1 MSFWSFFRPKPMP
14 DEEPMA
20 SVGDADLRAV
30 VLSDVGCVRTNNEDA
45 ARFIRPTDADLR
57 TRRGYLAIVADG
69 MGGHA
74 AGEVASAL
82 AVEVVAKTYYEQ
94 NEAPDDA
101 LHKALYKANQ
111 AIWQAASQRS
121 AHRNMGTTCTA
132 VALIDDRFWL
142 AHVGDSRLYH
152 LKNGEAIALTVDHT
166 QVRQLLDQQVITA
179 EEALRHPDR
188 NVLTR
193 AMGTHAT
200 VSIDLADSVHTLA
213 YGERLL
219 LCSDGLYEYISPAE
233 LVRFGMA
240 STLSADARYLIDLAK
255 LRGGHDNLT
264 VVLIERM
271 DRQLLEA
278 NHPTKSIDTP

>member
-1 MSFWSFFRPKPMP
+1 MSFWNFFKPKPMP
-14 DEEPMA
+14 AEEAGA
-20 SVGDADLRAV
+20 SLADADLRAV
-30 VLSDVGCVRTNNEDA
+30 VLSDVGCVRTNNEDS
-45 ARFIRPTDADLR
+45 ARFIRPTDAQLR
-57 TRRGYLAIVADG
+57 TQRGYLAIVADG

-82 AVEVVAKTYYEQ
+82 AVEVVAKTYYEL
-94 NEAPDDA
+94 NEPPEDA
-101 LHKALYKANQ
+101 LHKALHRANQ
-111 AIWQAASQRS
+111 AIWQAASQR
-121 AHRNMGTTCTA
+121 AGHRNMGTTCTA

-152 LKNGEAIALTVDHT
+152 LKNGEAIALSTDHT
-166 QVRQLLDQQVITA
+166 QVQQLLDKQMISA

-193 AMGTHAT
+193 ALGTHT
-200 VSIDLADSVHTLA
+200 SVSIDLADSAYTLA

-219 LCSDGLYEYISPAE
+219 LCSDGLYEYISPDE
-233 LVRFGMA
+233 LARFGMA
-240 STLSADARYLIDLAK
+240 STLSLDARYLIDLAK

-271 DRQLLEA
+271 DRTLLEA
-278 NHPTKSIDTP
+278 NHPTRSLDAL

>member
-1 MSFWSFFRPKPMP
+1 MTS
-14 DEEPMA
+14 A
-20 SVGDADLRAV
+20 GDADLRAV
-30 VLSDVGCVRTNNEDA
+30 VLSDVGCVRTNNEDS
-45 ARFIRPTDADLR
+45 ARFIRPTDAQLR
-57 TRRGYLAIVADG
+57 TQRGYLAIVADG

-82 AVEVVAKTYYEQ
+82 AVEVVAKVYYDQTDPPE
-94 NEAPDDA
+94 DA
-101 LHKALYKANQ
+101 LHKALHRANQ
-111 AIWQAASQRS
+111 AIWQAASQRT

-152 LKNGEAIALTVDHT
+152 LKNEQAIALTVDHT
-166 QVRQLLDQQVITA
+166 QVQQLLDQQVITA
-179 EEALRHPDR
+179 EEALRHPER

-193 AMGTHAT
+193 ALGTHAT
-200 VSIDLADSVHTLA
+200 VAIDRADTTHTLA

-233 LVRFGMA
+233 MARFGMA

-278 NHPTKSIDTP
+278 NHPTRSLDPL